1 MQTHKHTLLLLFCGA
16 QGSVSGFQLAK
27 VDEGRQEVIFN
38 LLMCYGRL
46 LLQWSIEGAGRQR
59 KNVK

>member
-1 MQTHKHTLLLLFCGA
+1 MQTHKHTLFLLFCGA
-16 QGSVSGFQLAK
+16 QGSVSDFQLAK
-27 VDEGRQEVIFN
+27 VDEGWQEVIFY

-46 LLQWSIEGAGRQR
+46 LLQWSIEGEGRQR

>member
-1 MQTHKHTLLLLFCGA
+1 MHVHMHALLLLLCGA
-16 QGSVSGFQLAK
+16 WGSVSGFKLGK
-27 VDEGRQEVIFN
+27 IDEGWQKVIFN

-46 LLQWSIEGAGRQR
+46 LLQWSIEGGGKWR